1 MDIESSQSCE
11 PKKATSENALLR
23 GFLDLSQ
30 TFALKVSIKERLNE
44 ISIKICQLLGL
55 KGCLIRFLT
64 HKGHLELMAYH
75 GLSQR
80 YLDKGYPNG
89 DQNTMQ
95 AIESGK
101 PIVILN
107 TLKDNRVQYPEEIR
121 EEGVGAIVTLPIFA
135 RDEVIGVL
143 RLFSEQPREFSYEEI
158 QVMSTVSDRIGI
170 AFKDAEEKEQQQ
182 RQIEYLMELQS
193 VGKIISSTLSLDEVF
208 DRIAKAVVKILDL
221 KGYLVRMYNPMKRTL
236 ELKMS
241 LGLSQGYLDKGPID
255 ARLSLAEAIGG
266 EIVEIRDAQN
276 DERVQYREAAARE
289 GIESMVSAPMLVK
302 NKVIGV
308 LRLFTSSPKTFSQ
321 EELSFIAILADQC
334 AIAVENARYYENL
347 KFEYESVLRDTQ
359 RKTILEVRELR
370 KSFPGVEAL
379 RGVDF
384 VLKEGEIHG
393 LLGENGA
400 GKSTL
405 IKILTG
411 VYSMT
416 SGRILYEGQEVR
428 IKDTQAARSIG
439 FSTVY
444 QDTNLIESMSIG
456 ENIMM
461 WSLPTFGPFRFLD
474 RNQVRKTVQPLLQ
487 EVKLTKDIFMPVE
500 LLTPG
505 EKQMVMLTKIL
516 YEQKKIV
523 ILDEPTTSLTSVEIK
538 TYFDVL
544 RRLRSQ
550 GLSMIYISHVLDEVL
565 EICDRIT
572 IIRDGLNVATKSVDE
587 LDKVEISRLMV
598 GREIRTRFDTR
609 TELTTQPV
617 LKCRNL
623 ASDKIQ
629 EPIDIEVNG
638 GEIVGVVGARGS
650 GEEELVRLILGLGK
664 RTQGEVFFDSRS
676 INGLGLSE
684 RINGGI
690 GFIPPDRLNEG
701 IFPNTACLYN
711 LELPVL
717 ERHSRYGWV
726 NHDTLLKEASRA
738 ITTFGIKVVDLF
750 QEVKYLSGGNQQKI
764 LIAKWINAKSKVYL
778 MCDPTAGVDVGAKDE
793 IYELVI
799 KLAREGSG
807 ILFVS
812 HDVEEVFKVCHRIIV
827 FHKGRIVYEAPIDKT
842 DRGEILYYMM
852 GGASNGVAVDG
863 IQIEKQQVA

>member
-44 ISIKICQLLGL
+44 ISAKICRLLDL
-55 KGCLIRFLT
+55 NGCLILFLT
-64 HKGHLELMAYH
+64 HTGHLELMAYH

-80 YLDKGYPNG
+80 YLDKGYPND
-89 DQNTMQ
+89 DQITMQ

-101 PIVILN
+101 PIVVPN
-107 TLKDNRVQYPEEIR
+107 TSKDNRLQYPEEIR
-121 EEGVGAIVTLPIFA
+121 EEGIGAIMTFPIFA

-143 RLFSEQPREFSYEEI
+143 RLFSEQPREFSHEEVQLI
-158 QVMSTVSDRIGI
+158 STISDRIGI
-170 AFKDAEEKEQQQ
+170 AFRNAEEKEQQQ

-193 VGKIISSTLSLDEVF
+193 VGKIISSTRSLDEVL
-208 DRIAKAVVKILDL
+208 DLVAKAVVKILDL
-221 KGYLVRMYNPMKRTL
+221 KGCLVRLYNPMKRTL

-255 ARLSLAEAIGG
+255 ARASLTEAMRG

-276 DERVQYREAAARE
+276 DERVQYREDAARE
-289 GIESMVSAPMLVK
+289 GIGSMVCAPMLLK

-308 LRLFTSSPKTFSQ
+308 LRLFTSSPRIFSQ
-321 EELSFIAILADQC
+321 EELSFIAILTDQC

-370 KSFPGVEAL
+370 KSFLGVEVL

-411 VYSMT
+411 VYSRT
-416 SGRILYEGQEVR
+416 SGRILFEGQEVR

-461 WSLPTFGPFRFLD
+461 GSLPTYGPFRFLD

-487 EVKLTKDIFMPVE
+487 EVKLTKDTFTPVG
-500 LLTPG
+500 LLTLG
-505 EKQMVMLTKIL
+505 EKQMVMLAKIL

-523 ILDEPTTSLTSVEIK
+523 ILDEPTTSLTGAEIK
-538 TYFDVL
+538 TYFAVL

-550 GLSMIYISHVLDEVL
+550 GLTVIYISHVLDEVF
-565 EICDRIT
+565 ETCDRIT
-572 IIRDGLNVATKSVDE
+572 IIKDGVNVATKRVDE
-587 LDKVEISRLMV
+587 LDKVEVSRLMV
-598 GREIRTRFDTR
+598 GRDIKTSFDAETQ
-609 TELTTQPV
+609 LTPEPV
-617 LKCRNL
+617 LKITNL
-623 ASDKIQ
+623 VSDKLIK
-629 EPIDIEVNG
+629 PFSLEVRG
-638 GEIVGVVGARGS
+638 GEIVGVVGARGA
-650 GEEELVRLILGLGK
+650 GEEELVRLILGLGN
-664 RTQGEVFFDSRS
+664 RLQGEIFLDSLDISRW
-676 INGLGLSE
+676 GLSK
-684 RINGGI
+684 RISGGI
-690 GFIPPDRLNEG
+690 GFVP
-701 IFPNTACLYN
+701 
-711 LELPVL
+711 
-717 ERHSRYGWV
+717 
-726 NHDTLLKEASRA
+726 
-738 ITTFGIKVVDLF
+738 
-750 QEVKYLSGGNQQKI
+750 
-764 LIAKWINAKSKVYL
+764 
-778 MCDPTAGVDVGAKDE
+778 
-793 IYELVI
+793 
-799 KLAREGSG
+799 
-807 ILFVS
+807 
-812 HDVEEVFKVCHRIIV
+812 
-827 FHKGRIVYEAPIDKT
+827 
-842 DRGEILYYMM
+842 
-852 GGASNGVAVDG
+852 
-863 IQIEKQQVA
+863 